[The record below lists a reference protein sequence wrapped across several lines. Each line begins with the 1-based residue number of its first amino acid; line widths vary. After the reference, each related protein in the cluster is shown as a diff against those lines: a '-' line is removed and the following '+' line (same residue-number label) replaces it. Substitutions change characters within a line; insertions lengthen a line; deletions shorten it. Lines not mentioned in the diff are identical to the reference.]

1 MQTIE
6 SIRKTNELS
15 KVLKQHGFA
24 ADTFE
29 AMTQAQG
36 IVDEP
41 TTVLESAPP
50 KIEEDAS
57 VKEPTNFDNKIAS
70 LERSKHLL
78 SGRVDALQKELE
90 KTQDHLKQVLLRLDG
105 TESRLR
111 SHARQSAPSQSA
123 ASQEASRPAQEQE
136 QSQGHLASQ
145 EPQQVQEET
154 KTREITQESSQEEK
168 PMSET
173 KKQQLDSSL
182 SVENVFYSGTR

>member
-15 KVLKQHGFA
+15 KVLRQHGFA

-41 TTVLESAPP
+41 TTVLESAAP
-50 KIEEDAS
+50 KINEDAA
-57 VKEPTNFDNKIAS
+57 VREPTNFDNKIAS

-78 SGRVDALQKELE
+78 AGRVDNLHKELQK
-90 KTQDHLKQVLLRLDG
+90 TQEHLKQVLLRLDG
-105 TESRLR
+105 AESKLR
-111 SHARQSAPSQSA
+111 SHSRQGAPV
-123 ASQEASRPAQEQE
+123 QEAPAPQEAQ
-136 QSQGHLASQ
+136 
-145 EPQQVQEET
+145 
-154 KTREITQESSQEEK
+154 EK

-173 KKQQLDSSL
+173 KKQQLDASL

>member
-50 KIEEDAS
+50 KIKEDVAI
-57 VKEPTNFDNKIAS
+57 KEPTNFDNKIAS

-78 SGRVDALQKELE
+78 SARVDTLQKELE
-90 KTQDHLKQVLLRLDG
+90 KTQDHIKQLLLRLDG
-105 TESRLR
+105 AESKLR
-111 SHARQSAPSQSA
+111 SRPSAQAAPSYEQRN
-123 ASQEASRPAQEQE
+123 SQEQPKEQVSQEQ
-136 QSQGHLASQ
+136 
-145 EPQQVQEET
+145 PQQVEQ
-154 KTREITQESSQEEK
+154 TQELKQEPKQEAQEEK
-168 PMSET
+168 PMSDT

-182 SVENVFYSGTR
+182 SVENVFYSGVR

>member
-15 KVLKQHGFA
+15 KVLRQHGFA

-41 TTVLESAPP
+41 TTILESVPP
-50 KIEEDAS
+50 KIREESA
-57 VKEPTNFDNKIAS
+57 VQEPTNFDNKIAS

-78 SGRVDALQKELE
+78 SGRVDSLHKELQK
-90 KTQDHLKQVLLRLDG
+90 TQENLKQVLLRLDG
-105 TESRLR
+105 AESKLR
-111 SHARQSAPSQSA
+111 SHVSSQAAP
-123 ASQEASRPAQEQE
+123 ASQEVKQTMQAAPAQSAQATPAQDSIPSE
-136 QSQGHLASQ
+136 SQ
-145 EPQQVQEET
+145 
-154 KTREITQESSQEEK
+154 EK

-173 KKQQLDSSL
+173 KRQQLDSSL
-182 SVENVFYSGTR
+182 SVENVFYSGVR